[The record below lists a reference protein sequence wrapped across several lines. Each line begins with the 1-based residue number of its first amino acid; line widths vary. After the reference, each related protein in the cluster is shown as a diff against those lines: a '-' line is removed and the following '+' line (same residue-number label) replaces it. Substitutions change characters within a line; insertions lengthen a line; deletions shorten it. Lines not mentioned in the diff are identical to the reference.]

1 MEPGGT
7 LKFCVDTNQDRDFN
21 FYQCGIASL
30 DSIYWVPQEIYNNFK
45 NTSAKKFSFLHLNIR
60 SLTKNF
66 VAFEEFYKNF
76 KFWVQQSM
84 FVRSFNKLHGYL
96 QRFFFSVGWVYR
108 CSSNQNHQIIKRR
121 GEVSYICKKFTQF

>member
-76 KFWVQQSM
+76 KF
-84 FVRSFNKLHGYL
+84 
-96 QRFFFSVGWVYR
+96 
-108 CSSNQNHQIIKRR
+108 
-121 GEVSYICKKFTQF
+121 